1 MIDIIKLENYR
12 CFEKTKIKIKEL
24 AVFVGKNNAGKSSLV
39 EALRLVALA
48 IRKSTK
54 TVYKEIPKEFG
65 LGLSV
70 KGYKLDVDKLKID
83 LRGIVYLYED
93 KIAKIMVS
101 LDSGINIHIY
111 LTSDYAYA
119 CIFDSQNRNITSKSN
134 PQLSEIEQV
143 DILPQL
149 GLIKE
154 NEKKLTR
161 ETVEGDKDSYLFS
174 RHFRNEILLYKDMF
188 WKEFVKL
195 SESTWKELKIKE
207 IEYNFYDD
215 DNIKLYI
222 SDSKF
227 LAELGLMGSGLQMWL
242 QIMWFLVR
250 SRDATTIILDEPDV
264 YMHPDLQRKLIRLIK
279 KRYPQVIIA
288 THSVEIIGE
297 VEPGNIITIDKRKR
311 QMSYANDMKAV
322 QEIVDN
328 IGAINNLSLTRIGN
342 MRKCVFV
349 EGEDLKILAKFAD
362 IVYPNYT
369 ESLNNLPSI
378 SLGGFNNLN
387 EAFGASKLF
396 YEETNDSIKCMAIL
410 DRDYFPEEMLT
421 RKAEAAKNNKLNLHI
436 WKRKEIENYLL
447 EPRVLYRLING
458 KETYEEFL
466 NKLEA
471 LVDKFKDD
479 VFDQYAAQLIRY
491 NKKLDTSTANKKA
504 REFIRQNW
512 ISLKSKLS
520 LVSGK
525 EMLKEINQWMN
536 KEYKIKCTM
545 NILLREF
552 TKEDVCD
559 EMKEILEQL
568 IEEEN

>member
-1 MIDIIKLENYR
+1 MIDVIKLENYR

-410 DRDYFPEEMLT
+410 DRDYFPEEMLS

-447 EPRVLYRLING
+447 EPQVLYRLING
-458 KETYEEFL
+458 KETYDEFL

>member
-1 MIDIIKLENYR
+1 MIDVIKLENYR
-12 CFEKTKIKIKEL
+12 CFEKTKIRVKEL

-39 EALRLVALA
+39 EALRLVVLA

-396 YEETNDSIKCMAIL
+396 YEETNDSIKCMGIL
-410 DRDYFPEEMLT
+410 DRDYFPEEMLS

-447 EPRVLYRLING
+447 EPQVLYRLING
-458 KETYEEFL
+458 KETYDEFL

>member
-410 DRDYFPEEMLT
+410 DRDYFPEEMLS

>member
-311 QMSYANDMKAV
+311 QMLYANDMKAV

-410 DRDYFPEEMLT
+410 DRDYFPEEMLS

-447 EPRVLYRLING
+447 EPQVLYRLING
-458 KETYEEFL
+458 KETYDEFL

>member
-1 MIDIIKLENYR
+1 MIDVIKLENYR
-12 CFEKTKIKIKEL
+12 CFEKTKIRVKEL

-410 DRDYFPEEMLT
+410 DRDYFPEEMLS

-447 EPRVLYRLING
+447 EPQVLYRLING
-458 KETYEEFL
+458 KETYDEFL